1 MRISLQQLYD
11 GGISDPRNPNL
22 QKMFQMLGLGER
34 AGSGFG
40 KILRA
45 WREQQWL
52 IPLVSEKSDLEMTSF
67 ALPMVS
73 LIPENV
79 EKELREIA
87 GNKYSE
93 LTELERI
100 ILVLAHQ
107 FGEVCNTDVQRYR
120 QEHSREIGERLKHL
134 VYKGCLERS
143 GRGRG
148 TNYTLVNTEA

>member
-1 MRISLQQLYD
+1 MRRGETHIHEALREALVNTLIHAAHQSTRPILVTKFTNSFLFSNPGRLRISLQQLYD
-11 GGISDPRNPNL
+11 GGISAPRNPNL

-52 IPLVSEKSDLEMTSF
+52 IPLVSEKSNLEMTSF

-87 GNKYSE
+87 GN
-93 LTELERI
+93 TA
-100 ILVLAHQ
+100 IL
-107 FGEVCNTDVQRYR
+107 G
-120 QEHSREIGERLKHL
+120 
-134 VYKGCLERS
+134 
-143 GRGRG
+143 
-148 TNYTLVNTEA
+148 